1 MRFILHAS
9 IAAAIVLCALA
20 RADAATFCAKDALAF
35 KIALAAAQT
44 NDEDNVIQLGWG
56 VFTPSAA
63 NFAYQSGAAH
73 SLTIDGGYYS
83 LPETAGC
90 AFQAM
95 GADFTR
101 IDGAGSK
108 APLYI
113 DATAAESSISVSHL
127 TVQNAASVNSV
138 PPLHLVG
145 GGAVTL
151 ESVVVRTSQIDAYA
165 AQVGSANGQ
174 VQIRNCAFVDNSS
187 AAPIA
192 RTILVSAN
200 AWLTPAV
207 VFNNNTV
214 AANVGMAGALFVGS
228 GDMAIANNVFWNN
241 TNTDLLS
248 DGSGSNTLS
257 NNDYGT
263 LSGNW
268 INDMNAMHVD
278 PAFIAPGDFRLRSN
292 SILREAGDNNAVG
305 GIGSSDAG
313 GGERVVF
320 GTVDIG
326 AYEVPDRIFQ
336 NDFEEPAGG

>member
-1 MRFILHAS
+1 MRSTIQVA
-9 IAAAIVLCALA
+9 IATAVALA
-20 RADAATFCAKDALAF
+20 SAAPADAATFCVKDAQGLKVALTLA
-35 KIALAAAQT
+35 QS
-44 NDEDNVIQLGWG
+44 NGEDDVIQLQAGTY
-56 VFTPSAA
+56 TPSTASFVYQADEANSLTLAGGYFTLPEQAA
-63 NFAYQSGAAH
+63 CAFQLSGAGF
-73 SLTIDGGYYS
+73 TKIDGG
-83 LPETAGC
+83 G
-90 AFQAM
+90 
-95 GADFTR
+95 
-101 IDGAGSK
+101 IK

-113 DATAAESSISVSHL
+113 DATAAESGIAVSNL
-127 TVQNAASVNSV
+127 TVQNAVSVNSV

-145 GGAVTL
+145 AGVVAL
-151 ESVVVRTSQIDAYA
+151 ENVMVRDNQVDAYA
-165 AQVGSANGQ
+165 AQIGSSNSQ
-174 VQIRNCAFVDNSS
+174 VSVRNCAFVENS
-187 AAPIA
+187 ATAPIV

-200 AWLTPAV
+200 AGVTPAL

-214 AANVGMAGALFVGS
+214 AANVGMAGALFAGS

-241 TNTDLLS
+241 GGTDLLS

-268 INDMNAMHVD
+268 VNDMNALHVD

-292 SILREAGDNNAVG
+292 SILRDAGDNNVVG
-305 GIGSSDAG
+305 GVGSSDAA

-336 NDFEEPAGG
+336 NDFE